1 MLHPLPSPPFRHSK
15 SQAAITSPL
24 QPRNPT
30 LLRPPR
36 HRCPAGASSPTTSST
51 ATARRPSFTSPDEDP
66 LSISPSHRFS
76 RPILHLQGAAP
87 MIASSIAAAP
97 SPQRRLNLLDGTT
110 TSSPT
115 PRTKPRPTRRHQRG
129 CTLIAS
135 HLLLNSTS
143 RRRRCSIPHPHGAAT
158 LKPAPRAT
166 SPWRLFPSARP
177 LRRRRPYQPDLLLL
191 LRLSLARSRCCC
203 CSGSRSIARSIAR
216 SPSCCCCSPPRLCC

>member
-1 MLHPLPSPPFRHSK
+1 MVHPLPSPPFCHSK

-36 HRCPAGASSPTTSST
+36 HRCPAGASSPTTLST
-51 ATARRPSFTSPDEDP
+51 TTALRATPQQLDVPRPPPRMRIRRPS
-66 LSISPSHRFS
+66 R
-76 RPILHLQGAAP
+76 RPAG
-87 MIASSIAAAP
+87 SAAP
-97 SPQRRLNLLDGTT
+97 SSTSKELLRRSPRLSRLLHPHSAALTCSTGTAA
-110 TSSPT
+110 SSPT

-166 SPWRLFPSARP
+166 SPRRLSPSVRP
-177 LRRRRPYQPDLLLL
+177 LRQRQP
-191 LRLSLARSRCCC
+191 RQ
-203 CSGSRSIARSIAR
+203 
-216 SPSCCCCSPPRLCC
+216 

>member
-1 MLHPLPSPPFRHSK
+1 MRIHRPSR
-15 SQAAITSPL
+15 
-24 QPRNPT
+24 R
-30 LLRPPR
+30 
-36 HRCPAGASSPTTSST
+36 PAGS
-51 ATARRPSFTSPDEDP
+51 
-66 LSISPSHRFS
+66 
-76 RPILHLQGAAP
+76 
-87 MIASSIAAAP
+87 AAP
-97 SPQRRLNLLDGTT
+97 SSTSKELLRRSPRLSRLLHTHSSALTCSNGTT

-166 SPWRLFPSARP
+166 SPRRLSPSARP

-203 CSGSRSIARSIAR
+203 CSGSRSIARS
-216 SPSCCCCSPPRLCC
+216 PSCCCCSPPRSCCCSAPIKPHFSRLNRLLGQSIFRGWGARQS

>member
-1 MLHPLPSPPFRHSK
+1 MR
-15 SQAAITSPL
+15 I
-24 QPRNPT
+24 
-30 LLRPPR
+30 
-36 HRCPAGASSPTTSST
+36 
-51 ATARRPSFTSPDEDP
+51 RRPS
-66 LSISPSHRFS
+66 R
-76 RPILHLQGAAP
+76 RPAG
-87 MIASSIAAAP
+87 SAAP
-97 SPQRRLNLLDGTT
+97 SSTSKELLRRSPRLSRLLHPHSAALTCSTGTAA
-110 TSSPT
+110 SSPT

-166 SPWRLFPSARP
+166 SPRRLSPSARP

-203 CSGSRSIARSIAR
+203 SGSRSIAR
-216 SPSCCCCSPPRLCC
+216 SPSCCCCSPPRSCCCSAPIKPHFSRLNRLLGQSIFRGWGGGSPELRKNHPQRGRGLAGEVPHYLS

>member
-1 MLHPLPSPPFRHSK
+1 MRIHH
-15 SQAAITSPL
+15 
-24 QPRNPT
+24 
-30 LLRPPR
+30 
-36 HRCPAGASSPTTSST
+36 
-51 ATARRPSFTSPDEDP
+51 
-66 LSISPSHRFS
+66 PSHRPADS
-76 RPILHLQGAAP
+76 
-87 MIASSIAAAP
+87 AAP
-97 SPQRRLNLLDGTT
+97 SSTSKELLRRSPRLSRLLHPHSAALTYSTGTA

-166 SPWRLFPSARP
+166 SPRRLSPSARP

-191 LRLSLARSRCCC
+191 LWLSLARLRCCR
-203 CSGSRSIARSIAR
+203 SSDSRSLAHAAA
-216 SPSCCCCSPPRLCC
+216 SCCCCSPPRSCCCSAPIKPHFSRLNRLLGQSIFRGWGGSPELRKNHPQRGRGLAGEVPHYLS

>member
-36 HRCPAGASSPTTSST
+36 HRCPVGASSPTTSST
-51 ATARRPSFTSPDEDP
+51 ATAQRPSSTSPDEDP
-66 LSISPSHRFS
+66 RPSR
-76 RPILHLQGAAP
+76 RPAG
-87 MIASSIAAAP
+87 SAAP
-97 SPQRRLNLLDGTT
+97 SSTSKELLRRSPRLSRLLHPHSAALTCSTGTAA
-110 TSSPT
+110 SSPT

-129 CTLIAS
+129 CTLIAL

-143 RRRRCSIPHPHGAAT
+143 WRRRCSILHTHGTST

-166 SPWRLFPSARP
+166 SPWRLSPSARP
-177 LRRRRPYQPDLLLL
+177 LWRRRPY
-191 LRLSLARSRCCC
+191 
-203 CSGSRSIARSIAR
+203 
-216 SPSCCCCSPPRLCC
+216 

>member
-51 ATARRPSFTSPDEDP
+51 ATARRPSSTSLDEDP
-66 LSISPSHRFS
+66 RPSR
-76 RPILHLQGAAP
+76 RPAG
-87 MIASSIAAAP
+87 SAAP
-97 SPQRRLNLLDGTT
+97 SSTSKELLRRSPRLSRLLHPHITALTFCTGTA

-166 SPWRLFPSARP
+166 SPRRLSPSARP

-191 LRLSLARSRCCC
+191 LRLSLDRSL
-203 CSGSRSIARSIAR
+203 AQLLLLL
-216 SPSCCCCSPPRLCC
+216 SPSLVLLLCSD